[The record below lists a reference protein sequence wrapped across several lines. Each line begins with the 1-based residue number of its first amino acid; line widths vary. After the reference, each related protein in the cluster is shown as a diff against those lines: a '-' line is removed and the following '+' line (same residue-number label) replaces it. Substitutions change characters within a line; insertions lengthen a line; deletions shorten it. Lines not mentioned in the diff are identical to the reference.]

1 MTWIP
6 LAFECLPPEISLLG
20 PPAATR
26 RTISSSWRSDIF
38 PATPGRRFAK
48 SIVARCPILPAGK
61 FGPEDTDLIWGVE
74 TEPHPVPFNLDHGEG
89 DAVADDD
96 LLAGLPAQN

>member
-20 PPAATR
+20 PPVATR

-38 PATPGRRFAK
+38 PATPGRRFFL
-48 SIVARCPILPAGK
+48 I
-61 FGPEDTDLIWGVE
+61 DLTVW
-74 TEPHPVPFNLDHGEG
+74 H
-89 DAVADDD
+89 ASR
-96 LLAGLPAQN
+96 